1 MLSKEDYKSYLDQL
15 SDIEIK
21 MQKIYKECMD
31 KIDDPS
37 IKSTFENLLYDE
49 NRHEL
54 IVKALTGIINP

>member
-15 SDIEIK
+15 NDIEIK

-31 KIDDPS
+31 KTDGPS